1 MNMNM
6 NTMNT
11 STGNRRTSSITAT
24 IQHAVFE
31 NNAGSKLV
39 RQCHYDAAVKSFTS
53 VLKILKPLAA
63 ILEQQQQQNDDR
75 LENNDANDSTNDTD
89 ADTDTADTTTITSTS
104 TVPFQISFVNN
115 NNTTMILDNDDDTE
129 EDTTMTSTTETIHE
143 VSVVS
148 VSPEVS
154 LSVTASSP
162 EVSASYKRKI
172 IASKQHNCNNNGIAS
187 SPFAAR
193 KPKYFVFHDP
203 VVIPP
208 ESLPSRSSATTRM
221 NTNDDDDDDFDELS
235 LYSSEFFSKFLMIV
249 MYNLALTLHLHA
261 LSLSASVHSSSLSS
275 NSRSTTTAAA
285 ATIKHIKKLFLRSRK
300 LYELAFEM
308 LLDADVDLLFT
319 LALINNLGL
328 IYYTVNEKD
337 RSTTCFKNMFST
349 MMYLMDSNEA
359 HSITEWDGLLANA
372 MDILKIGNAVAAS
385 AA

>member
-1 MNMNM
+1 MNMNI
-6 NTMNT
+6 NT
-11 STGNRRTSSITAT
+11 STSTSTSTRRTGSITAT
-24 IQHAVFE
+24 IQHAVCE
-31 NNAGSKLV
+31 NNAGSRLV
-39 RQCHYDAAVKSFTS
+39 RQCQYDAAVKSFTS

-63 ILEQQQQQNDDR
+63 ILEQQQQQQNDD
-75 LENNDANDSTNDTD
+75 NDSSNDNDNDT
-89 ADTDTADTTTITSTS
+89 TDTTTTSNS
-104 TVPFQISFVNN
+104 TVPFKISFVNN
-115 NNTTMILDNDDDTE
+115 NNNTMILDDEDDTK
-129 EDTTMTSTTETIHE
+129 EDTTMTSTTETMNE

-148 VSPEVS
+148 VLPEMI
-154 LSVTASSP
+154 TSSP
-162 EVSASYKRKI
+162 EVSASYKHKI
-172 IASKQHNCNNNGIAS
+172 IAAKQQKCRAS
-187 SPFAAR
+187 SPFAR

-208 ESLPSRSSATTRM
+208 ESLPSRSTATTRM

-261 LSLSASVHSSSLSS
+261 LSLSASVRSLSKSDKSSSF
-275 NSRSTTTAAA
+275 STTTAT
-285 ATIKHIKKLFLRSRK
+285 TIKHIKKLFLRSRK

-308 LLDADVDLLFT
+308 HLDADVDLLFT

-349 MMYLMDSNEA
+349 MMYLMDSKEA

>member
-1 MNMNM
+1 
-6 NTMNT
+6 MNT
-11 STGNRRTSSITAT
+11 STSTGRRTGSITAT

-63 ILEQQQQQNDDR
+63 IQEQQQHNDR
-75 LENNDANDSTNDTD
+75 FENHDDNGSSKDDDSSNDN
-89 ADTDTADTTTITSTS
+89 ADTTNSN
-104 TVPFQISFVNN
+104 TVPFKISFMNN
-115 NNTTMILDNDDDTE
+115 NNTMIMDDDTE
-129 EDTTMTSTTETIHE
+129 EDTTMTSTKETIND

-148 VSPEVS
+148 PEV
-154 LSVTASSP
+154 TASSSP
-162 EVSASYKRKI
+162 EVSSSASYTHNKL
-172 IASKQHNCNNNGIAS
+172 IASKQHNCSNNNNGAAS

-193 KPKYFVFHDP
+193 KLKYFVFHDP

-208 ESLPSRSSATTRM
+208 ESLPSRSTSAATGM
-221 NTNDDDDDDFDELS
+221 NTNDDDDNDDNFDELS

-261 LSLSASVHSSSLSS
+261 LSLSSSVHSSSVSS
-275 NSRSTTTAAA
+275 SSGNTSSTTPTAT
-285 ATIKHIKKLFLRSRK
+285 TIKHIKKLFLRSRK

-308 LLDADVDLLFT
+308 QLDADVDLLFT
-319 LALINNLGL
+319 LALLNNLGL
-328 IYYTVNEKD
+328 IYYTVNEND

-349 MMYLMDSNEA
+349 MMYVMDSKKS
-359 HSITEWDGLLANA
+359 HSIKEWDGLLANA
-372 MDILKIGNAVAAS
+372 MDILQIRNEVAAS

>member
-6 NTMNT
+6 NTST
-11 STGNRRTSSITAT
+11 STGRRTGSITAT
-24 IQHAVFE
+24 IQHAVCE
-31 NNAGSKLV
+31 NNAGSRLV
-39 RQCHYDAAVKSFTS
+39 RQCQYDAAVKSFTS

-63 ILEQQQQQNDDR
+63 ILEQQQQQQNDD
-75 LENNDANDSTNDTD
+75 NDSSNDNDNDT
-89 ADTDTADTTTITSTS
+89 TDTTTTSNS
-104 TVPFQISFVNN
+104 TVPFKISFVNN
-115 NNTTMILDNDDDTE
+115 NNTTMILDKDDDTD
-129 EDTTMTSTTETIHE
+129 EDTTMTSTKETIND

-148 VSPEVS
+148 PEV
-154 LSVTASSP
+154 TASSSP
-162 EVSASYKRKI
+162 EVSSSASYTHNKL
-172 IASKQHNCNNNGIAS
+172 IASKQHNCSNNNGTAS
-187 SPFAAR
+187 SPFVAR
-193 KPKYFVFHDP
+193 KLKYFVFHDP

-208 ESLPSRSSATTRM
+208 ESLPSRSTSAATGM
-221 NTNDDDDDDFDELS
+221 NTNDDDYNDDNFDELS

-261 LSLSASVHSSSLSS
+261 LSLSASVRSLSKSDKSSSF
-275 NSRSTTTAAA
+275 STTTAT
-285 ATIKHIKKLFLRSRK
+285 TIKHIKKLFLRSRK

-308 LLDADVDLLFT
+308 HLDADVDLLFT

-349 MMYLMDSNEA
+349 MMYLMDSKEA

>member
-1 MNMNM
+1 
-6 NTMNT
+6 MNT
-11 STGNRRTSSITAT
+11 STSTGRRTGSITAT

-63 ILEQQQQQNDDR
+63 IQEQQQHNDR
-75 LENNDANDSTNDTD
+75 FENHDDNGSSKDDDSSNDN
-89 ADTDTADTTTITSTS
+89 ADTTNSN
-104 TVPFQISFVNN
+104 TVPFKISFMNN
-115 NNTTMILDNDDDTE
+115 NNTMIMDDDTE
-129 EDTTMTSTTETIHE
+129 EDTTMTSTKETIND

-148 VSPEVS
+148 PEV
-154 LSVTASSP
+154 TASSSP
-162 EVSASYKRKI
+162 EVSSSASYTHNKL
-172 IASKQHNCNNNGIAS
+172 IASKQHNCSNNNNGAAS

-193 KPKYFVFHDP
+193 KLKYFVFHDP

-208 ESLPSRSSATTRM
+208 ESLPSRSTSAATGM
-221 NTNDDDDDDFDELS
+221 NTNDDDDNDDNFDELS

-261 LSLSASVHSSSLSS
+261 LSLSSSVHSSSVSS
-275 NSRSTTTAAA
+275 SSGNTSSTTPTAT
-285 ATIKHIKKLFLRSRK
+285 TIKHIKKLFLRSRK

-308 LLDADVDLLFT
+308 QLDADVDLLFT
-319 LALINNLGL
+319 LALLNNLGL
-328 IYYTVNEKD
+328 IYYTVKEKD

-349 MMYLMDSNEA
+349 MMYVMDSKES
-359 HSITEWDGLLANA
+359 HSIIKEWDGLFANA
-372 MDILKIGNAVAAS
+372 MDILQIGNAVAAS